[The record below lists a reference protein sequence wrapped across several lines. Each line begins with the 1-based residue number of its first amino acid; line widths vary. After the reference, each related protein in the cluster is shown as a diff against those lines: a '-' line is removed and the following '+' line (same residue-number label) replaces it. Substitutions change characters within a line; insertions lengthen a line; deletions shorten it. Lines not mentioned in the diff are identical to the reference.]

1 MKIGIVYLGRRGA
14 GAVISF
20 QLTAHLKKQVAV
32 FAVVSSFA
40 ENLSVWRNG
49 SIPLIEVPT
58 YTSPRQAIKS
68 TLDISRLRRML
79 RLIEGEEPTVLFF
92 PMLHWWAPVIQWRLR
107 RIPNVVTIHD
117 PEPHPGIP
125 NRAEWQFQ
133 TICLHL
139 ATRCVVPSKCFV
151 LTLEHLGIPR
161 EKIDVIPLGELS
173 SYYSRQS
180 DHARV
185 FDLSQPTILFFGRIT
200 AYKGLDV
207 LFRAF
212 ARIEKESNA
221 RLLVVG
227 AGDLKPYR
235 HLMET
240 LSRVQVVNEW
250 IPDDQIEHYFRQAQI
265 VVTPYTSATQSG
277 VIAIASGM
285 GIPVIAARTG
295 GMSEQIEHGKTGILV
310 APGSVDDLAQWC
322 LHLLNDRAF
331 ADTLARQGRAVAQ
344 DAFGWDNI
352 AEQVLAS
359 CQRAMESHHRVG

>member
-14 GAVISF
+14 GGPISY
-20 QLTAHLKKQVAV
+20 QLAQHLYKQAHVL
-32 FAVVSSFA
+32 AVVSSFA

-58 YTSPRQAIKS
+58 FTSPRQVIGA
-68 TLDISRLRRML
+68 TLNLPRQRRML
-79 RLIEGEEPTVLFF
+79 RLIEREKLDVLFF
-92 PMLHWWAPVIQWRLR
+92 PMLHWWVPVIQVGLR
-107 RIPNVVTIHD
+107 HIPNVVTIHD
-117 PEPHPGIP
+117 PEPHPGMRG
-125 NRAEWQFQ
+125 RAEWQFQ
-133 TICLHL
+133 RICLQL

-161 EKIDVIPLGELS
+161 EKIDVIPLGELT

-180 DHARV
+180 DHAHV
-185 FDLSQPTILFFGRIT
+185 FDLSQPTILFFGRI
-200 AYKGLDV
+200 APYKGLDV

-212 ARIEKESNA
+212 ARIEKEANA

-250 IPDDQIEHYFRQAQI
+250 IPDDQIEHYFHQAQI
-265 VVTPYTSATQSG
+265 VVAPYTSATQSG

-310 APGSVDDLAQWC
+310 APGSVEDLAQWC
-322 LHLLNDRAF
+322 LRLLNDRAF
-331 ADTLARQGRAVAQ
+331 ADTLARQARAVAQ

-359 CQRAMESHHRVG
+359 CQRAMESPHRVG